1 LMIDVFSLVALV
13 FVLVWV
19 KRRRRFFH
27 SRIVSPFCCVG
38 FESEGNR
45 VKNILISVEYSKYV
59 KCMCL

>member
-38 FESEGNR
+38 CVSEGNR
-45 VKNILISVEYSKYV
+45 VKNILYKR
-59 KCMCL
+59 